1 MTESYVDMVVD
12 ETIVKI
18 KALTL
23 NKIMKEDYIKMRNS
37 NQLNVGL
44 LYTLAK
50 EEGLTA
56 APDQFSMALSFANIN
71 EMICHLDHKFELTI
85 VYNKNGGFIKVVE

>member
-1 MTESYVDMVVD
+1 
-12 ETIVKI
+12 
-18 KALTL
+18 
-23 NKIMKEDYIKMRNS
+23 MKERYITMRNS
-37 NQLNVGL
+37 NQLDLDL

-56 APDQFSMALSFANIN
+56 APDQFSMAMSFANIN

-85 VYNKNGGFIKVVE
+85 LYNKNGDFIKVVD

>member
-1 MTESYVDMVVD
+1 
-12 ETIVKI
+12 
-18 KALTL
+18 
-23 NKIMKEDYIKMRNS
+23 MKEDYIKMRNS

-56 APDQFSMALSFANIN
+56 APDQFAMAMTFANIN
-71 EMICHLDHKFELTI
+71 EIICHLDRKFKLTL
-85 VYNKNGGFIKVVE
+85 VCNKNGDFVKVVE